1 MSRRPPEGDED
12 PSSTSSRRQTRRSS
26 RSGAS
31 ISAAEPTSSLSTA
44 RTGLTQPHPPLI
56 SSNDP
61 VASSSSSSLG
71 VGAGRAPREATARR
85 ASRRASLDPYPTGLG
100 ESPEAAR
107 GTRRASRATTGDQ
120 ERHGRVEEEQEDV
133 GMQAGEGEG
142 RRAPTDTATAGRPRT
157 YELVIMQ
164 QPRVGAE
171 AGMGRSTVGRLPLVP
186 APIVEVIV
194 RDERG
199 RRTDVDLPYLLCT
212 ARLMLEDGLTR
223 AEVAQLAEVPNGEDA
238 ETFSTLVGSP
248 SASPRR
254 VEDLEGRQRNVFV
267 FEDLAVRVGG
277 TYRLEF
283 RLEEIPRRL
292 PTVRQLASTVSQ
304 LFDVVEWADYPGIP
318 PSEVVTQLSMHLH
331 QQGVPM
337 YIPPL
342 ILPQPDLP
350 PPPAGSNPF
359 PPEDPRSGR
368 PHTAS
373 NGDTPPPANSPSP

>member
-12 PSSTSSRRQTRRSS
+12 PSTTSSRRQTRRSS

-71 VGAGRAPREATARR
+71 VGAGRAPREAAARR

-142 RRAPTDTATAGRPRT
+142 RRAPTDTATAGRPRCAVALVLSLQYTCTDHSRCRT

-171 AGMGRSTVGRLPLVP
+171 AGMGRSTVGRVRLVASVLRSRSTLMHLVARSYP
-186 APIVEVIV
+186 WYPRPSSRSSCVTSEG
-194 RDERG
+194 DERESSS
-199 RRTDVDLPYLLCT
+199 TLFEEYSAPDSPCIPATSTCPTCY
-212 ARLMLEDGLTR
+212 ARLD
-223 AEVAQLAEVPNGEDA
+223 
-238 ETFSTLVGSP
+238 
-248 SASPRR
+248 
-254 VEDLEGRQRNVFV
+254 
-267 FEDLAVRVGG
+267 
-277 TYRLEF
+277 
-283 RLEEIPRRL
+283 
-292 PTVRQLASTVSQ
+292 
-304 LFDVVEWADYPGIP
+304 
-318 PSEVVTQLSMHLH
+318 
-331 QQGVPM
+331 
-337 YIPPL
+337 
-342 ILPQPDLP
+342 
-350 PPPAGSNPF
+350 
-359 PPEDPRSGR
+359 
-368 PHTAS
+368 
-373 NGDTPPPANSPSP
+373 

>member
-1 MSRRPPEGDED
+1 MSRRPPEGGED

-26 RSGAS
+26 RTGAS
-31 ISAAEPTSSLSTA
+31 ISTAEPTSSPSTA
-44 RTGLTQPHPPLI
+44 RTELTQPHPPLI
-56 SSNDP
+56 SSRDP

-71 VGAGRAPREATARR
+71 VGAGRAPREATTRR

-107 GTRRASRATTGDQ
+107 GSRRASRAVAGDEGRQ
-120 ERHGRVEEEQEDV
+120 ELVEEEEEDV
-133 GMQAGEGEG
+133 GMQAGAGEG
-142 RRAPTDTATAGRPRT
+142 RRASAVTATAGRPRT

-194 RDERG
+194 RDEQG

-212 ARLMLEDGLTR
+212 ARLMLQDGLTR
-223 AEVAQLAEVPNGEDA
+223 AEVAQLAQVPDGEDA

-254 VEDLEGRQRNVFV
+254 VEDLESRQRNIFV

-283 RLEEIPRRL
+283 RLEEMRL
-292 PTVRQLASTVSQ
+292 PVVRQLATTVSQ

-318 PSEVVTQLSMHLH
+318 PSEVVTPLSMHLH